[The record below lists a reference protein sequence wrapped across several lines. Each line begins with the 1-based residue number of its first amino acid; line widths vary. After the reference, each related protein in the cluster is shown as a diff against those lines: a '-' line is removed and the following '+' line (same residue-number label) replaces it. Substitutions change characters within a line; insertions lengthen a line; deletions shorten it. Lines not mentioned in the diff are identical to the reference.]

1 MNIQLFLQSEVKPFE
16 IDERTFYAFDDEGH
30 MLDDDL
36 GVDEMK
42 VSSSQKFI
50 LS

>member
-1 MNIQLFLQSEVKPFE
+1 MRFMFQDEVKAFE

-36 GVDEMK
+36 GDDEDEK
-42 VSSSQKFI
+42 VRGYLWVGI
-50 LS
+50 V